1 MKTGSLVGVVLI
13 VLGLL
18 ALAAQGFSYTSREKV
33 LDIEPLEAHADTE
46 KTVAIPPIAAGA
58 AVLVGLVLVVTGR
71 KSG

>member
-1 MKTGSLVGVVLI
+1 MVLI

-18 ALAAQGFSYTSREKV
+18 ALAYQGFSYTSREKV
-33 LDIEPLEAHADTE
+33 LDIGPLEAHADTE

-58 AVLVGLVLVVTGR
+58 AVLVGLVLVVAGR